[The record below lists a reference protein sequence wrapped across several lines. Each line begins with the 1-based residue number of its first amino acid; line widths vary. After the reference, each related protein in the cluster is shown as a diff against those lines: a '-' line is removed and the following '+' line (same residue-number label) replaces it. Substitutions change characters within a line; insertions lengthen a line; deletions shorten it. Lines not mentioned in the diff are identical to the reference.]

1 MFQYYIIFILSIVYP
16 SYRYYNHLKYK
27 KSIIIRNNLIDKID
41 KTLIDLEWSVCTFE
55 LYINTTFNN
64 KNYFVLDND
73 ELYLLYHSLK
83 RFLYIKTNIDVCKKI
98 PMKIINSDIKE
109 LSCV

>member
-27 KSIIIRNNLIDKID
+27 QSIIIRNNLIDKID
-41 KTLIDLEWSVCTFE
+41 KTLIDLEWSVSTFE

-64 KNYFVLDND
+64 KNYYVLDNS

-83 RFLYIKTNIDVCKKI
+83 RFLYIKTNIGVCKKN
-98 PMKIINSDIKE
+98 PMQIIDSDIKE